1 MGDIMESKIS
11 IITNIE
17 TNYKSFTKTEKIIAD
32 YVTKNF
38 NEVYSMT
45 LNALA
50 TDCQVG
56 EATIMR
62 FIKKLGFANLA
73 EFKISVANYMMEEE
87 KKSYSEHPFVNFQ
100 QDINELTL
108 ETLKINPIELI
119 EKAVDYIENAEHV
132 VFMGNGTSG
141 YVVEVISYIFNRAGL
156 INECITDVHF
166 GEIRSSMLGKN
177 DVMIAVSYFGD
188 NIDITSAAK
197 RARENGCK
205 VVSMTTY
212 KTTTLPQVADI
223 ALYSSPESMEHRR
236 FGAGMR
242 GIMTQEFLAELLYIT
257 YRERHKDEV
266 FANQQKTAIAT
277 ATHHEYIK
285 GEE

>member
-1 MGDIMESKIS
+1 M
-11 IITNIE
+11 
-17 TNYKSFTKTEKIIAD
+17 
-32 YVTKNF
+32 
-38 NEVYSMT
+38 
-45 LNALA
+45 
-50 TDCQVG
+50 
-56 EATIMR
+56 
-62 FIKKLGFANLA
+62 
-73 EFKISVANYMMEEE
+73 
-87 KKSYSEHPFVNFQ
+87 
-100 QDINELTL
+100 
-108 ETLKINPIELI
+108 
-119 EKAVDYIENAEHV
+119 DYIENAEHV

-177 DVMIAVSYFGD
+177 DVMIAVSYSGD

-277 ATHHEYIK
+277 AKHHEYIK
-285 GEE
+285 GED